1 MVAEGHTQMHE
12 IDYDEAFV
20 PVAKMRTVHVVLVVV
35 VSRSTSSFT
44 FSLGSVAIM
53 LSSKKKLTVA
63 LFSTEA

>member
-1 MVAEGHTQMHE
+1 MHE

-53 LSSKKKLTVA
+53 LSSKKQLTVA